1 MCGFCNKWNSSLQSD
16 ETCVLVD
23 NRSRTSTSM
32 SIEFESTGKNLSSLT
47 LLRILLWTCTRA
59 FSSLD
64 CSSSLRNPNS
74 SSVQLGISDLFSCS
88 EFSNLDNAG
97 IKVNRL
103 NLRHNWKAQAIEIV
117 WNLLFPVS
125 IGLFNCAFQLCFR
138 LQIRLS
144 DKNIE
149 NSLNIE
155 IFADAVEF
163 DLRVKMTYKVD

>member
-1 MCGFCNKWNSSLQSD
+1 MCGFCNKWNNSLQSD

-47 LLRILLWTCTRA
+47 LLRILLWTFTRA

-97 IKVNRL
+97 ISEQIKSEIQLKNTSNRNSL
-103 NLRHNWKAQAIEIV
+103 KSIIPLF
-117 WNLLFPVS
+117 LLAV
-125 IGLFNCAFQLCFR
+125 LFNCALDFR
-138 LQIRLS
+138 FDYLIKILKIRWNDVIKPS
-144 DKNIE
+144 
-149 NSLNIE
+149 
-155 IFADAVEF
+155 
-163 DLRVKMTYKVD
+163 VKMIYKVN